1 MGNLIKALA
10 IAPLAPG
17 IVITAIAAITN
28 NLSKS
33 GKFSAG
39 LLSASLIG
47 SAIYI
52 AKN

>member
-1 MGNLIKALA
+1 MGNLIKAIA

-17 IVITAIAAITN
+17 IVITAIAAH
-28 NLSKS
+28 NLSKRD
-33 GKFSAG
+33 KFYAG

-47 SAIYI
+47 SVIYI